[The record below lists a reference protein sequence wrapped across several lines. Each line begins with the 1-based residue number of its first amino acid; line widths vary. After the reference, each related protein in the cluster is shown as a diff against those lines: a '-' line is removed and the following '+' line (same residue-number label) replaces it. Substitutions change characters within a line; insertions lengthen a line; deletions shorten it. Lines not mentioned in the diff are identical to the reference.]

1 MKLLLK
7 LNTNFYDYFNYL
19 NNFFVHFFHFSS
31 PPSILSYTINIKFKF
46 GKKGKGMTRLWFYL
60 KWFEQFCLIF
70 ETPQKKKK
78 TKETKKGL
86 NIFEWI
92 LLKFRDVYT
101 LPFITHQTFNIFWI
115 EINERSFVYI
125 TIYKYVLYILNND
138 KWILD

>member
-1 MKLLLK
+1 M
-7 LNTNFYDYFNYL
+7 
-19 NNFFVHFFHFSS
+19 
-31 PPSILSYTINIKFKF
+31 
-46 GKKGKGMTRLWFYL
+46 
-60 KWFEQFCLIF
+60 
-70 ETPQKKKK
+70 
-78 TKETKKGL
+78 KKGL

-138 KWILD
+138 KWIFIDKKKRKKNKNESRKTEYMYISDKNK